1 MKRVA
6 IIQSSYLP
14 WRGFFDLISRCDEY
28 VIYDQ
33 VAYSKGH
40 WHNRNKIKTATG
52 TRWITI
58 PVMTSDRFGQPIE
71 DVEIKGDWAQSHFAQ
86 IRQAYKTAPAAKVFL
101 PVIESLYKQFE
112 KLQLLTE
119 VNELFLRH
127 VVEMLKLDVVITRDR
142 IYSPRGARSER
153 VLATCLAAGAT
164 HYLSGPSAK
173 VYLDEAMFRDAGVTV
188 EWMSYGPYPEYTQ
201 LHGPFDGQV
210 SIIDPILNG
219 HGAGLAAMPGQQQGA
234 VGC

>member
-6 IIQSSYLP
+6 IIQSSYIP

-28 VIYDQ
+28 IIYDQ

-40 WHNRNKIKTATG
+40 WHNRNKIKTETG

-58 PVMTSDRFGQPIE
+58 PVMTSDRLGQPIE
-71 DVEIKGDWAQSHFAQ
+71 DVEIKGDWAQAHFAQ
-86 IRQAYKTAPAAKVFL
+86 VRQAYKKAPAATDFL
-101 PVIESLYKQFE
+101 PVIESLYKQAE

-127 VVEMLKLDVVITRDR
+127 IVDTLKLKIVITRDR

-201 LHGPFDGQV
+201 LHGAFDGQV
-210 SIIDPILNG
+210 SVIDSILNG
-219 HGAGLAAMPGQQQGA
+219 NGAGLAALPAQPQGA
-234 VGC
+234 AGC